1 MPNDLDDVSGDGG
14 GVGVADGAPASSPGQ
29 MQAAPPQSAQHSAP
43 APQGD
48 AGFSTPWE
56 AFKHLPEYQ
65 GADDLAIAQDL
76 YRSRQGFA
84 ESQRQLQ
91 QYQQIIPGYQDY
103 LRNQNA
109 YQEWK
114 AAQAEAAKPKAPEQ
128 PKWWNPP
135 QVNDSWRNYIVR
147 DPATGKEVIDPSA
160 PYEAQQAL
168 RNYQAYTADFAR
180 RLVTDPEKT
189 LTPFIEQIA
198 TQKAEAMVQQHLG
211 QYQANTYVSDLE
223 RQNADWLYDSNRQVT
238 PEGQA
243 LQQYIQQAGEMG
255 IGSPDARWRY
265 ATGMLQRDLLN
276 LRYQQLMS
284 GQQQGM
290 PPQMQQA
297 PPQQMQADPVAEQN
311 MRFLRERAV
320 RSPNRSGGSTE
331 PQAPRQ
337 RMTFED
343 RLRSQLANDGVI

>member
-1 MPNDLDDVSGDGG
+1 
-14 GVGVADGAPASSPGQ
+14 
-29 MQAAPPQSAQHSAP
+29 
-43 APQGD
+43 
-48 AGFSTPWE
+48 
-56 AFKHLPEYQ
+56 
-65 GADDLAIAQDL
+65 
-76 YRSRQGFA
+76 
-84 ESQRQLQ
+84 
-91 QYQQIIPGYQDY
+91 
-103 LRNQNA
+103 
-109 YQEWK
+109 
-114 AAQAEAAKPKAPEQ
+114 
-128 PKWWNPP
+128 
-135 QVNDSWRNYIVR
+135 
-147 DPATGKEVIDPSA
+147 
-160 PYEAQQAL
+160 
-168 RNYQAYTADFAR
+168 
-180 RLVTDPEKT
+180 
-189 LTPFIEQIA
+189 
-198 TQKAEAMVQQHLG
+198 MVQQHLG